1 MLSIF
6 LLIPLSLM
14 LFVVAIWA
22 VRYAVKSNQ
31 FEDLDN
37 ASQRIILD
45 DRQERRQTMQAHEQS
60 VASTE
65 ASHSLAPDNDRS
77 ANETKPLDND
87 VSSTTPADI
96 DDTPKI

>member
-22 VRYAVKSNQ
+22 VRYAVRSNQ

-45 DRQERRQTMQAHEQS
+45 DRQERRQVINAYQ
-60 VASTE
+60 
-65 ASHSLAPDNDRS
+65 
-77 ANETKPLDND
+77 
-87 VSSTTPADI
+87 TTPANDLA
-96 DDTPKI
+96 DESVLHDAPVESSNVDSKSDAK

>member
-45 DRQERRQTMQAHEQS
+45 DRQERRQTMQAHERAVQS
-60 VASTE
+60 PS
-65 ASHSLAPDNDRS
+65 S
-77 ANETKPLDND
+77 ANTELSEDNVDKDAIVRTD
-87 VSSTTPADI
+87 VEKN
-96 DDTPKI
+96 PKI

>member
-22 VRYAVKSNQ
+22 VRYAVRSNQ

-45 DRQERRQTMQAHEQS
+45 DRQERRQVINAHQ
-60 VASTE
+60 
-65 ASHSLAPDNDRS
+65 
-77 ANETKPLDND
+77 
-87 VSSTTPADI
+87 TTPSSDLADESVFRDAPADSSNI
-96 DDTPKI
+96 DSESDAK

>member
-22 VRYAVKSNQ
+22 VRYAVRSNQ

-45 DRQERRQTMQAHEQS
+45 DRQERRQTIQTHTATPEKAAEPS
-60 VASTE
+60 VQTVDKIDADKDQ
-65 ASHSLAPDNDRS
+65 P
-77 ANETKPLDND
+77 KP
-87 VSSTTPADI
+87 
-96 DDTPKI
+96 

>member
-45 DRQERRQTMQAHEQS
+45 DRQERRQTIQAHEQPK
-60 VASTE
+60 ATHNPE
-65 ASHSLAPDNDRS
+65 QPLTDNDADS
-77 ANETKPLDND
+77 QTLDNIETN
-87 VSSTTPADI
+87 TT
-96 DDTPKI
+96 DDSNHNPKI

>member
-45 DRQERRQTMQAHEQS
+45 DRQERRQTLQDHDPIVNTAVNTDS
-60 VASTE
+60 E
-65 ASHSLAPDNDRS
+65 ASSAKDLDIISEQHPTTNEFHDNSRF
-77 ANETKPLDND
+77 
-87 VSSTTPADI
+87 
-96 DDTPKI
+96 

>member
-45 DRQERRQTMQAHEQS
+45 DRQERRQTMQAHERAVQS
-60 VASTE
+60 QPSADTE
-65 ASHSLAPDNDRS
+65 PSDDNVDKDVLVRTDVEK
-77 ANETKPLDND
+77 NTK
-87 VSSTTPADI
+87 I
-96 DDTPKI
+96 

>member
-45 DRQERRQTMQAHEQS
+45 DRQERRQTLQDYDPIIN
-60 VASTE
+60 STANTDSE
-65 ASHSLAPDNDRS
+65 ASSAKNFDLINEPHTTTDKAHDN
-77 ANETKPLDND
+77 NYL
-87 VSSTTPADI
+87 
-96 DDTPKI
+96 

>member
-45 DRQERRQTMQAHEQS
+45 DRQERRQTIQAHERSESTQQ
-60 VASTE
+60 ASTDT
-65 ASHSLAPDNDRS
+65 ASDDMSHTDIASDN
-77 ANETKPLDND
+77 N
-87 VSSTTPADI
+87 
-96 DDTPKI
+96 PKI

>member
-45 DRQERRQTMQAHEQS
+45 DRQERRQAMQAQES
-60 VASTE
+60 VDSNQKADDNSDLVSTE
-65 ASHSLAPDNDRS
+65 TSSNKLNNADS
-77 ANETKPLDND
+77 AATPL
-87 VSSTTPADI
+87 S
-96 DDTPKI
+96 DTDKNSKI

>member
-22 VRYAVKSNQ
+22 IRYAVRSNQ

-45 DRQERRQTMQAHEQS
+45 DRQERRQTIQAHEPDDNIPQANDMQS
-60 VASTE
+60 SDKTG
-65 ASHSLAPDNDRS
+65 D
-77 ANETKPLDND
+77 
-87 VSSTTPADI
+87 
-96 DDTPKI
+96 

>member
-22 VRYAVKSNQ
+22 IRYAVKSNQ

-45 DRQERRQTMQAHEQS
+45 DRQERRQKIQAH
-60 VASTE
+60 
-65 ASHSLAPDNDRS
+65 
-77 ANETKPLDND
+77 
-87 VSSTTPADI
+87 TPSDDI
-96 DDTPKI
+96 PQADDTADSNKADD

>member
-1 MLSIF
+1 
-6 LLIPLSLM
+6 M

-45 DRQERRQTMQAHEQS
+45 DRQERRQTMQAHENATSTKQANDQTNLADTES
-60 VASTE
+60 VNPS
-65 ASHSLAPDNDRS
+65 N
-77 ANETKPLDND
+77 
-87 VSSTTPADI
+87 I
-96 DDTPKI
+96 DSNPKI

>member
-45 DRQERRQTMQAHEQS
+45 DRQERRQTMQAHE
-60 VASTE
+60 
-65 ASHSLAPDNDRS
+65 HSAPTSQNHTATTDIVEEK
-77 ANETKPLDND
+77 ANN
-87 VSSTTPADI
+87 ADI
-96 DDTPKI
+96 GSVTHSSIDKNSKI

>member
-22 VRYAVKSNQ
+22 VRYAVRSNQ

-45 DRQERRQTMQAHEQS
+45 DRQERRQVINAHQ
-60 VASTE
+60 
-65 ASHSLAPDNDRS
+65 
-77 ANETKPLDND
+77 
-87 VSSTTPADI
+87 TTPANDLADESVLHDAPADSPNI
-96 DDTPKI
+96 DSKNDAK

>member
-45 DRQERRQTMQAHEQS
+45 DRQERRQTMQAHEHFSPDQQQDNTA
-60 VASTE
+60 VANGNN
-65 ASHSLAPDNDRS
+65 DNS
-77 ANETKPLDND
+77 
-87 VSSTTPADI
+87 DI
-96 DDTPKI
+96 DKDAKI

>member
-45 DRQERRQTMQAHEQS
+45 DRQERRQVIQS
-60 VASTE
+60 
-65 ASHSLAPDNDRS
+65 HKS
-77 ANETKPLDND
+77 ANSAEKTDPMTTTTNTESLNLDDRKPPNTNNNADFDN
-87 VSSTTPADI
+87 
-96 DDTPKI
+96 KEQH

>member
-22 VRYAVKSNQ
+22 VRYAVRSNQ

-45 DRQERRQTMQAHEQS
+45 DRQERRQVINAHQTTPS
-60 VASTE
+60 DD
-65 ASHSLAPDNDRS
+65 LADESILHDAPANSYS
-77 ANETKPLDND
+77 AETKND
-87 VSSTTPADI
+87 TNKCAN
-96 DDTPKI
+96 K

>member
-45 DRQERRQTMQAHEQS
+45 DRQERRQVMQAQESINPNQEVDDNS
-60 VASTE
+60 NLVSIE
-65 ASHSLAPDNDRS
+65 KSSHQISDPDSN
-77 ANETKPLDND
+77 
-87 VSSTTPADI
+87 ADS
-96 DDTPKI
+96 D

>member
-45 DRQERRQTMQAHEQS
+45 DRQERRQVIQSHEPLNPAQQTDTI
-60 VASTE
+60 STKTDAENISLDDSE
-65 ASHSLAPDNDRS
+65 ASHTDDN
-77 ANETKPLDND
+77 
-87 VSSTTPADI
+87 I
-96 DDTPKI
+96 DFNNKK

>member
-45 DRQERRQTMQAHEQS
+45 DRQERRATAQAH
-60 VASTE
+60 A
-65 ASHSLAPDNDRS
+65 
-77 ANETKPLDND
+77 TK
-87 VSSTTPADI
+87 TPQQK
-96 DDTPKI
+96 DDEDTQL

>member
-45 DRQERRQTMQAHEQS
+45 DRQERRQVMQAQESINPNQKADDNS
-60 VASTE
+60 DIVSTE
-65 ASHSLAPDNDRS
+65 RTSHQINDSDSS
-77 ANETKPLDND
+77 ADSD
-87 VSSTTPADI
+87 
-96 DDTPKI
+96 

>member
-45 DRQERRQTMQAHEQS
+45 DRQERRQTIQAHER
-60 VASTE
+60 TE
-65 ASHSLAPDNDRS
+65 
-77 ANETKPLDND
+77 PLQQDTHTAATDKVDDKINN
-87 VSSTTPADI
+87 ADI
-96 DDTPKI
+96 ESVHPSDTDSNPKI